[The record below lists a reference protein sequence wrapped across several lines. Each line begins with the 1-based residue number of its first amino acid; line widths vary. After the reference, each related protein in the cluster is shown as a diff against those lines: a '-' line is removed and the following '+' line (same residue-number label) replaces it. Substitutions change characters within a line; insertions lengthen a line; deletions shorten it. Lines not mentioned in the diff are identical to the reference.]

1 MYFEVSLN
9 LNRYWLICFD
19 NILID
24 KYFMNFFYLISINE
38 NYLLFFFI
46 DKRGIDSCFVSV

>member
-19 NILID
+19 NILIE
-24 KYFMNFFYLISINE
+24 KYFMNFFYLIM
-38 NYLLFFFI
+38 Y
-46 DKRGIDSCFVSV
+46 